1 MQISYE
7 VKTHSFLIYAIECV
21 AQVENWMAQKLQLA
35 TEESYR
41 DPANI
46 QAKHQKHHQAFEAE

>member
-1 MQISYE
+1 MQISHE
-7 VKTHSFLIYAIECV
+7 VETHSFLIHAIECV
-21 AQVENWMAQKLQLA
+21 AQVENWMAEKLQLA